1 MSSSLNPI
9 LETSNSLITDV
20 SSPYFLHS
28 SDHPGAILVSNVLT
42 GDNYSTWK
50 RSMKM
55 ALNAKNKLGF
65 IDGSIQKPSSTS
77 QDLKTWERCND
88 MVLSW
93 MLNGI
98 EKNLANSLIYCDTPR
113 SLWLGLEERFSQS
126 NNPRIYELKRAIC
139 NHQQEQKSLVIY
151 FNTLKFYWDEL
162 STLTIISSCK
172 CETSNELQGLLE
184 TEKVFQFLMGLND
197 SYSSVRSQILAME
210 PLPNVGK
217 AYSIIHQEER
227 QRLLHV
233 SSQPSIESTALT
245 ANNKT
250 QMTSRQNH
258 SHLSHLHGVQET
270 QGRGR
275 PFCDHCE
282 KYGHIKAK
290 CYKIVGYPPN
300 WKHSNRSHVA
310 APATTK
316 PQQLNDHPIPTD
328 KNSSSQ
334 PTIQIPGLTAEQYQ
348 QLLSIL
354 STSEQPSTA
363 NLAGPFN
370 EEADWKG

>member
-1 MSSSLNPI
+1 MVSEQILLIYVFFSLTIMSSSLNPI
-9 LETSNSLITDV
+9 SETSNSLITDA

-55 ALNAKNKLGF
+55 VLNAKNKLGF

-162 STLTIISSCK
+162 STLTTISSCK
-172 CETSNELQGLLE
+172 CETSYELQGLLE

-217 AYSIIHQEER
+217 AYSIIHQ
-227 QRLLHV
+227 
-233 SSQPSIESTALT
+233 
-245 ANNKT
+245 K
-250 QMTSRQNH
+250 
-258 SHLSHLHGVQET
+258 
-270 QGRGR
+270 
-275 PFCDHCE
+275 
-282 KYGHIKAK
+282 
-290 CYKIVGYPPN
+290 
-300 WKHSNRSHVA
+300 
-310 APATTK
+310 
-316 PQQLNDHPIPTD
+316 
-328 KNSSSQ
+328 
-334 PTIQIPGLTAEQYQ
+334 
-348 QLLSIL
+348 
-354 STSEQPSTA
+354 
-363 NLAGPFN
+363 
-370 EEADWKG
+370 